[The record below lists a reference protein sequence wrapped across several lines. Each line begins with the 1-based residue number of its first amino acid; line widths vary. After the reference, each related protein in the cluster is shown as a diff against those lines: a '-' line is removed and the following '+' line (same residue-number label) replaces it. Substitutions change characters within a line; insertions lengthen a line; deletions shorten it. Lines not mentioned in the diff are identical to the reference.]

1 MPSFHEWLLAR
12 GALPI
17 QGRINPFPTAKAH
30 RGRLRGGPFKP
41 PQPAAQAAAHLFLRR
56 P

>member
-17 QGRINPFPTAKAH
+17 QGRINPFPTA
-30 RGRLRGGPFKP
+30 LPVNPFTD
-41 PQPAAQAAAHLFLRR
+41 
-56 P
+56 